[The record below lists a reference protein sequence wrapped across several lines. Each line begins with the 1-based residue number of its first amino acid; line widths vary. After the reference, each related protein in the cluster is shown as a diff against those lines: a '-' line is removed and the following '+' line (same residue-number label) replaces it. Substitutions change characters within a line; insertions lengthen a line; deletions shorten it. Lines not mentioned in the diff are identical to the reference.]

1 MAAQQILTRN
11 NEILWKLIED
21 KVVLLDM
28 DEGRAITLNEVGS
41 HIWTALEKEKTNDE
55 LVQDVT
61 SAFDIDEKTA
71 RNDVYSFL
79 DDMLKRDLIRVM

>member
-1 MAAQQILTRN
+1 MDAQALTRN
-11 NEILWKLIED
+11 NDILWKLIED

-41 HIWTALEKEKTNDE
+41 HIWTSLEKHKTQEE
-55 LVQDVT
+55 LLQDVT
-61 SAFDIDEKTA
+61 SAFDIDKDTA
-71 RNDVYSFL
+71 RKDTTAFL

>member
-1 MAAQQILTRN
+1 MGEVLTRN

-61 SAFDIDEKTA
+61 SAFDIGEDTA
-71 RNDVYSFL
+71 RKDTSNFL
-79 DDMLKRDLIRVM
+79 DDMIKKDLIRVV

>member
-1 MAAQQILTRN
+1 MGEVLTRN
-11 NEILWKLIED
+11 NEMLWKLIED

-41 HIWTALEKEKTNDE
+41 HIWTSLEKEKTNDE

-61 SAFDIDEKTA
+61 SDFDIGEDTA
-71 RNDVYSFL
+71 RKDTNAFL
-79 DDMLKRDLIRVM
+79 DDMLKRDLIRFV

>member
-1 MAAQQILTRN
+1 MAAQQVLTRN

-41 HIWTALEKEKTNDE
+41 HIWTSLEKEKTNDE

-71 RNDVYSFL
+71 RKDTTAFL

>member
-1 MAAQQILTRN
+1 MGEVLTRN

-41 HIWTALEKEKTNDE
+41 HIWTSLEKEKTNDE

-61 SAFDIDEKTA
+61 SAFDIGEDTA
-71 RNDVYSFL
+71 RKDTNAFL
-79 DDMLKRDLIRVM
+79 DDMLKRDLIRFV